1 MKGLNNIKSDKKTND
16 FRWLIQSLIAVSSL
30 RNFKFLFELKKSR
43 FFVVIFICTKCVK
56 KCSVVMHMCE
66 EMPCGHVTETVSV
79 FKSLE
84 NFKFLFELAKS
95 RGFFVGIFICTI
107 CVKKC
112 SVVMHMCE
120 EMPCGRVTETVSVFD
135 WFNFCVITLKWSW
148 SRVVPKNRYSETIR
162 STTLN
167 VFSRSPFLVKLLT

>member
-1 MKGLNNIKSDKKTND
+1 
-16 FRWLIQSLIAVSSL
+16 
-30 RNFKFLFELKKSR
+30 
-43 FFVVIFICTKCVK
+43 
-56 KCSVVMHMCE
+56 MHMCE

-95 RGFFVGIFICTI
+95 RGFFVVIFICTI

-135 WFNFCVITLKWSW
+135 
-148 SRVVPKNRYSETIR
+148 
-162 STTLN
+162 
-167 VFSRSPFLVKLLT
+167 